1 MIKKILCS
9 MYTRFVAYFLGAFLI
24 SIVVAALFV
33 SFTQLE
39 KVKATVSTAIGDRA
53 NNIKALVNEQ
63 SLSVVDACNY
73 IATGDIDISVY
84 SLIDDIG
91 VSLSKEELNKIK
103 TGETVIF
110 YNSNSNTKFLATL
123 KLRGKY
129 IVITPNMIS
138 NPINQFMTLQKTITF
153 VPVIIGSILIIFA
166 VAMVLRPIREISD
179 ASKEV
184 AIGNFNASVKVRGND
199 EIAVLSRNFNLMV
212 KELSANEY
220 LHKDFVSNVSH
231 EFKTPITSLKGYAKL
246 LKKDD
251 LTKEQRQEYAD
262 IIISESE
269 RLSNLSSNLLK
280 LSKLENEVIKHRK
293 DKFSLAEQIRDVI
306 LLLQD
311 GWENKN
317 LELDLDLNEVEFT
330 GDKELLYEVWI
341 NLISNSIKYSNDN
354 GTLRITVKKRDK
366 IIVEIIDDGI
376 GMTIEEQDK
385 IFLRFYKADKSRN
398 TSGTGLGL
406 SIAKKIV
413 ELHLGTIS
421 VESEVGKGSKFVV
434 II

>member
-1 MIKKILCS
+1 